1 MNHEIEALTLGPI
14 ILASQEIDETV
25 LNHELIHVEQYKDL
39 FYIGFPFIYFYDLF
53 YNLVILKMDLKQA
66 YENSRAEKEA
76 YKHEHNLNYL
86 SIRKKRAW
94 LNASK
99 R

>member
-25 LNHELIHVEQYKDL
+25 LNHELIHVEQYK
-39 FYIGFPFIYFYDLF
+39 DLF